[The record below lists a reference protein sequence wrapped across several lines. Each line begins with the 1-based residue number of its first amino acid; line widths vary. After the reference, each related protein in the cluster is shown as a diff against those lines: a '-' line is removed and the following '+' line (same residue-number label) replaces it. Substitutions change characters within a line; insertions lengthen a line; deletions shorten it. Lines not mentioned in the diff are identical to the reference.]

1 MEVVTVFTIYLI
13 LFRLAIIAAAVVSII
28 LGYRLFC
35 KGVWPDAGSGKGTSV
50 DTKIAGSGFTLK
62 NAAPGTCFAMFGVL
76 IIAIMFARGG
86 PELTLKSL
94 EDAAQGDV
102 KIQQLKLRGGEKSG
116 LEAATLKGRYF
127 EEKKDTKNAI
137 FAYEEAVALMAE
149 PMNQLAW
156 LYQEQGKLEGALL
169 LSRMATRLSQNNANY
184 LDTLAE
190 VLFKTGE
197 REEAIDVME
206 KAARLN
212 PKYKNKLIRFREGVN

>member
-50 DTKIAGSGFTLK
+50 DAKIAGSGFTLK
-62 NAAPGTCFAMFGVL
+62 NAAPGTCFAMFGML
-76 IIAIMFARGG
+76 IIAIMFAKGG

-206 KAARLN
+206 KAAMLN

>member
-1 MEVVTVFTIYLI
+1 MEVVTVFAIYLI

-50 DTKIAGSGFTLK
+50 DAKIAGSGFTL
-62 NAAPGTCFAMFGVL
+62 
-76 IIAIMFARGG
+76 
-86 PELTLKSL
+86 
-94 EDAAQGDV
+94 
-102 KIQQLKLRGGEKSG
+102 
-116 LEAATLKGRYF
+116 
-127 EEKKDTKNAI
+127 KNAI

-206 KAARLN
+206 KAAMLN

>member
-1 MEVVTVFTIYLI
+1 MEVVTVFAIYLI

-50 DTKIAGSGFTLK
+50 DAKIAGSGFTLK

-102 KIQQLKLRGGEKSG
+102 KIQQLKLRGDEKSG

-206 KAARLN
+206 KAAMLN
-212 PKYKNKLIRFREGVN
+212 PKYKNKLIRFRKGVN

>member
-50 DTKIAGSGFTLK
+50 DAKIAGSGFTLK

>member
-50 DTKIAGSGFTLK
+50 DAKIAGSGFTLK

-156 LYQEQGKLEGALL
+156 LYQEQGKLEGALP

-190 VLFKTGE
+190 VLFQTGE